1 MVIMQTVK
9 EAARDT
15 FRHAALGFSRSLLG
29 GRTLDL
35 RKQGNDKKLAS
46 SHSVFIIT
54 ITADVS
60 VEDRKVQNGCIG
72 FKKGG
77 KGRKMHCLTSF
88 IYPPIIRVR

>member
-15 FRHAALGFSRSLLG
+15 FQHAALGLSWSLLG

-46 SHSVFIIT
+46 SHSVFDIT
-54 ITADVS
+54 IRADVT
-60 VEDRKVQNGCIG
+60 VEEGKVQKRWIG
-72 FKKGG
+72 FKKGR
-77 KGRKMHCLTSF
+77 KGHVCN
-88 IYPPIIRVR
+88 I

>member
-15 FRHAALGFSRSLLG
+15 FQHAALGFSWSPLG

-46 SHSVFIIT
+46 FRSIFNIAIK
-54 ITADVS
+54 ADVTI
-60 VEDRKVQNGCIG
+60 EEGKVQ
-72 FKKGG
+72 KGW
-77 KGRKMHCLTSF
+77 KGVLSYLICH
-88 IYPPIIRVR
+88 I

>member
-15 FRHAALGFSRSLLG
+15 FQHAALGFSRSLLG

-46 SHSVFIIT
+46 SHLVFDIT
-54 ITADVS
+54 TMADVT
-60 VEDRKVQNGCIG
+60 VKEGKV
-72 FKKGG
+72 KKGWTG
-77 KGRKMHCLTSF
+77 FQKGG
-88 IYPPIIRVR
+88 